1 MAQRDLAGVVESV
14 EVVWQYTSS
23 DGECWRNMDKFY
35 NDLYES
41 QYQRKSS
48 LIIFDH
54 QYANKTKNYNYV
66 VDFDTM
72 IQINETTGKQRGIRR
87 TIVARLVNA

>member
-14 EVVWQYTSS
+14 EVVWQYKSS
-23 DGECWRNMDKFY
+23 DDKCWKDMDKLY

-41 QYQRKSS
+41 QYQQQLS

-54 QYANKTKNYNYV
+54 QYAYQTKNYHYR
-66 VDFDTM
+66 VDFETM
-72 IQINETTGKQRGIRR
+72 IQTNETTGKQRGIRR